1 MYDTGYPPPSP
12 SSAGGYPTPNPSDS
26 AGDWRPPPPAPR
38 RTSTRA
44 KVMVGVATL
53 ALGIG
58 AGAFWAGLTP
68 GQSVDRP
75 AKPMAAQVQLEKTAS
90 TGTNPFLATPVGQDQ
105 DNVVAPA
112 GAGGEFKGDT
122 PGLYGDTGDKP
133 SCDAQ
138 GLVTSLQADPAKAG
152 AWAQAIGI
160 NAGDIPG
167 YVNSLNPVVLRSDT
181 SVTEYGYQDGTFTP
195 YAAVLQAGTAAF
207 VNGKGE
213 PRVKC
218 FSGNPLSEGEQYQQV
233 DYVGPTWQRFAPTTV
248 TYVQPADVVIENYVY
263 VDVYR
268 GHWHPW
274 HPKPWWPGDEGC
286 FCKRHPDSPK
296 CHVVIDPTKP
306 TDPTKPGGGTHK
318 PDPVLEQAATD
329 ARQKAEA
336 AGKLAK
342 EARERADDKAVEAR
356 IFDTEARNLER
367 EAADKAAAAAKDP
380 NNPALQKEAKEAAD
394 KAKAARE
401 QANEKANQA
410 KYADSAAKSAEGT
423 RDAAQEAAKKA
434 QEEADKAAG
443 RKPSDK
449 DGKADGTTGDNAD
462 GTTGDKA
469 GDKTKD
475 VKTDDAKDGTN
486 ATGKPDDATQARLAT
501 PLDGKA
507 GTPADGKAGTLD
519 GKTGTPADGK
529 TGTTGTGGTGATGT
543 GTGNGG
549 TGTGTGNGGTGKP
562 GGTGTGNTPGTAGT
576 GTGDSGG
583 KTGTGGNAGG
593 KGGNTGPLVVSPPPV
608 QRPQPQVQHPQP
620 QVQQPP
626 LVERQP
632 KKLELPSQVQ
642 TKESDGSHGGGK
654 SGDSGKGG
662 DDN

>member
-1 MYDTGYPPPSP
+1 
-12 SSAGGYPTPNPSDS
+12 
-26 AGDWRPPPPAPR
+26 
-38 RTSTRA
+38 
-44 KVMVGVATL
+44 MVGVATL
-53 ALGIG
+53 AVGIG

-75 AKPMAAQVQLEKTAS
+75 VKPMATEVQLEKTAS
-90 TGTNPFLATPVGQDQ
+90 TGANPFLVTPVGQDQ
-105 DNVVAPA
+105 DNVVAPS
-112 GAGGEFKGDT
+112 GSGGEFKGDT

-138 GLVTSLQADPAKAG
+138 GLVASLQADPARAG
-152 AWAQAIGI
+152 GWAQAVGI

-167 YVNSLNPVVLRSDT
+167 YVNSLNPVVLRADT
-181 SVTEYGYQDGTFTP
+181 AVTEYGYQDGTFSP

-248 TYVQPADVVIENYVY
+248 TYVQPADVVVENYIY

-268 GHWHPW
+268 GHSHPW
-274 HPKPWWPGDEGC
+274 HPKPWWPGDDGC

-296 CHVVIDPTKP
+296 CPGHVVI
-306 TDPTKPGGGTHK
+306 DPTKPGGGTHK
-318 PDPVLEQAATD
+318 PDPVLEKAA
-329 ARQKAEA
+329 AEAKQKAEE

-342 EARERADDKAVEAR
+342 EARERADDKSVEAR

-367 EAADKAAAAAKDP
+367 EATDKAAAAAKDP

-410 KYADSAAKSAEGT
+410 KYADAAAKSSEGT
-423 RDAAQEAAKKA
+423 QDAAQEAAKKA

-443 RKPSDK
+443 RQPAGK
-449 DGKADGTTGDNAD
+449 DGKTDGTDKGD
-462 GTTGDKA
+462 
-469 GDKTKD
+469 DKTKN
-475 VKTDDAKDGTN
+475 VKAEDAKDGAEDGTN
-486 ATGKPDDATQARLAT
+486 ATGKPDDATQAKVAT
-501 PLDGKA
+501 P
-507 GTPADGKAGTLD
+507 LD

-529 TGTTGTGGTGATGT
+529 TGTPTHGKTGTPADGKTGTPADGKAGTTGTGGTGTTGT
-543 GTGNGG
+543 GTGH
-549 TGTGTGNGGTGKP
+549 GGTGKP
-562 GGTGTGNTPGTAGT
+562 GDAGTGNTGIGKPGTTGTGTNPSTTGT
-576 GTGDSGG
+576 GTGDTGG
-583 KTGTGGNAGG
+583 KTGTGTNTGGYAGG
-593 KGGNTGPLVVSPPPV
+593 KGGTAGPLVATQPPV
-608 QRPQPQVQHPQP
+608 QHPQPQVQHPQPQVQQPQP

-632 KKLELPSQVQ
+632 KKLELPNQVQ
-642 TKESDGSHGGGK
+642 TKESGGSHSGAKSGESGK
-654 SGDSGKGG
+654 SGD
-662 DDN
+662 DN